1 VIFQYCP
8 RCKSEKVLY
17 DGLKGYSCDDCGWL
31 FFQNVATAVG
41 VIMEYKDKLLF
52 VVRNKDPQKGKLD
65 LPGGFLDPGESIEQ
79 AAKREIREEIGIAI
93 DKLEYFGS
101 YPSIYEY
108 EGIPYNTCDVILVTR
123 ISNLPTDFSEEVK
136 EIKVLKPEEI
146 NLNKIAFE
154 SVGSAVS
161 AYLRNKL

>member
-8 RCKSEKVLY
+8 RCKSEKVFY
-17 DGLKGYSCDDCGWL
+17 DGLKEYSCDDCGWL

-65 LPGGFLDPGESIEQ
+65 LPGGFLDPGESIE
-79 AAKREIREEIGIAI
+79 IAI